1 MDSLPTMVAS
11 DALRLF
17 PAMKATNEEAG
28 VQSSKG
34 TYIQGGVIAAHFT
47 NCCHDVGDSVIC

>member
-1 MDSLPTMVAS
+1 MDPLPTVIAS
-11 DALRLF
+11 DELRLF

-47 NCCHDVGDSVIC
+47 NCWYDVGDSGIC